1 VSLSAHGLPEPLRI
15 LLLVRALGFGGAE
28 RQARQLAQGL
38 AARGHRVRLVA
49 FYPGPFDPELA
60 ARNPD
65 LVVIGKRGRYDLAR
79 FLGRLLRSMAVFA
92 PDVVYSFLPV
102 PNLLA
107 AVFCTLVRRRAA
119 LVWGMRGTPL
129 ALNRYDP
136 LARAAVRLERLASR
150 LPDLVIAN
158 SASGAAALRGD
169 GFAARP
175 VAMIANGIDTGH
187 FRPASRS
194 QRLAARAA
202 LHCPGS
208 AMVVAMVAR
217 FDPMK
222 DHPTFFQA
230 IAIAARTAPD
240 LVALIAGDGPPAA
253 VAELHQMA
261 ARLGIA
267 GRLIWAEARRE
278 VTEIYAAAD
287 LLCLPSAFGEGFP
300 NVVGEAMACGRCCV
314 VTAVGDSAAVVGDT
328 GWVVPPRAPQM
339 LAAAI
344 LDCLQAI
351 RKIGAVNLNARKRIV
366 DNYGVEAMISAT
378 ECRLMRSVAQRRGRT
393 RRGRGAGR

>member
-1 VSLSAHGLPEPLRI
+1 
-15 LLLVRALGFGGAE
+15 
-28 RQARQLAQGL
+28 
-38 AARGHRVRLVA
+38 
-49 FYPGPFDPELA
+49 
-60 ARNPD
+60 
-65 LVVIGKRGRYDLAR
+65 
-79 FLGRLLRSMAVFA
+79 
-92 PDVVYSFLPV
+92 
-102 PNLLA
+102 
-107 AVFCTLVRRRAA
+107 
-119 LVWGMRGTPL
+119 
-129 ALNRYDP
+129 
-136 LARAAVRLERLASR
+136 
-150 LPDLVIAN
+150 
-158 SASGAAALRGD
+158 
-169 GFAARP
+169 
-175 VAMIANGIDTGH
+175 
-187 FRPASRS
+187 
-194 QRLAARAA
+194 
-202 LHCPGS
+202 
-208 AMVVAMVAR
+208 
-217 FDPMK
+217 
-222 DHPTFFQA
+222 
-230 IAIAARTAPD
+230 
-240 LVALIAGDGPPAA
+240 VALIAGDGPPAA

-300 NVVGEAMACGRCCV
+300 NVVGEAMACGLCCV

-393 RRGRGAGR
+393 RPARGAGR